1 MHKHTSQSEHYV
13 VQHILLSTI
22 SFSDNFCKS
31 IVICLIINY
40 LGLPISFYE
49 DICTVL
55 FSNIIIISVSKLLGK
70 KLILEFM
77 DFSHTLYIIPYHAY
91 CLKSPASNQLS

>member
-1 MHKHTSQSEHYV
+1 MLSKKTHMHKHTSQSEHYV
-13 VQHILLSTI
+13 VQHILLFTI

-70 KLILEFM
+70 KLILEFHG
-77 DFSHTLYIIPYHAY
+77 F
-91 CLKSPASNQLS
+91 